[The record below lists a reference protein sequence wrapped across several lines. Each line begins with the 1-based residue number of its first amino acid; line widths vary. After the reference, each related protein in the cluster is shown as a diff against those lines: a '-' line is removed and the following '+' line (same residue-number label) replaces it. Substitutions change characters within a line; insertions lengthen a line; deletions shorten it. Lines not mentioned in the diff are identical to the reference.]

1 MLITKVIGNIGTEEE
16 VAGKKTEW
24 LELDWEEL
32 SKRIL
37 RRETD
42 HGTDIALA
50 LEQSHEDHEHDH
62 DHDDHDHDHGDHG
75 HHHHE
80 RQTLQYGDLLYEDN
94 ERRIAVRTKMEPV
107 IVIRPKN
114 MTEMGK
120 TAFELGNRHTPA
132 LIEENEVIVR
142 ADHTLNKLLD
152 EVGVD
157 YETTERRFKQPFRYR
172 GHSH

>member
-16 VAGKKTEW
+16 IAGKQTEW
-24 LELDWEEL
+24 IELDWEEL

-37 RRETD
+37 RKETD
-42 HGTDIALA
+42 QGTDVALS
-50 LEQSHEDHEHDH
+50 LEQQEHHDDHEHH
-62 DHDDHDHDHGDHG
+62 DHDDH
-75 HHHHE
+75 HHHE
-80 RQTLQYGDLLYEDN
+80 HQPLQYGDILFEDDS
-94 ERRIAVRTKMEPV
+94 RRIAVRTKMEPV
-107 IVIRPKN
+107 IVISPKN

-152 EVGVD
+152 EVGVT
-157 YETTERRFKQPFRYR
+157 YETTERRFKQPFKYR

>member
-16 VAGKKTEW
+16 IAGKKTEW
-24 LELDWEEL
+24 IELDWEEL

-37 RRETD
+37 RKETD
-42 HGTDIALA
+42 QGTDVAIS
-50 LEQSHEDHEHDH
+50 LEQQDDDHDDSHDH
-62 DHDDHDHDHGDHG
+62 DHDEHDDHD

-80 RQTLQYGDLLYEDN
+80 HQTLQYGDILFEDD

-107 IVIRPKN
+107 IVISPKN

-152 EVGVD
+152 EVGVA
-157 YETTERRFKQPFRYR
+157 YETTERRFKQPFKYR

>member
-16 VAGKKTEW
+16 IAGKQTEW
-24 LELDWEEL
+24 IELDWEEL

-37 RRETD
+37 RKETD
-42 HGTDIALA
+42 QGTDVAIS
-50 LEQSHEDHEHDH
+50 LEQQEHHDDHGH
-62 DHDDHDHDHGDHG
+62 DHDDHDH
-75 HHHHE
+75 HHHE
-80 RQTLQYGDLLYEDN
+80 HQTLQYGDLLFEDA

-107 IVIRPKN
+107 IVISPKN

-152 EVGVD
+152 EVGVA
-157 YETTERRFKQPFRYR
+157 YETTERRFKQPFKYR

>member
-1 MLITKVIGNIGTEEE
+1 MLIEKIIGNVGRHEEIE
-16 VAGKKTEW
+16 GKKTEW
-24 LELDWEEL
+24 IELDWEEL

-37 RRETD
+37 RTETD
-42 HGTDIALA
+42 QGTDIALRI
-50 LEQSHEDHEHDH
+50 EQEEP
-62 DHDDHDHDHGDHG
+62 
-75 HHHHE
+75 
-80 RQTLQYGDLLYEDN
+80 LQYGDILFEDDN
-94 ERRIAVRTKMEPV
+94 RRIALRTKMEPV
-107 IVIRPKN
+107 IVISPKD

-152 EVGVD
+152 EVGVT
-157 YETTERRFKQPFRYR
+157 YETTERRFKQPFKYR

>member
-1 MLITKVIGNIGTEEE
+1 MLITKVIGNIGAEEE
-16 VAGKKTEW
+16 IASKKTEW
-24 LELDWEEL
+24 VELDWEEL

-37 RRETD
+37 RKETD
-42 HGTDIALA
+42 QGTDIALS
-50 LEQSHEDHEHDH
+50 LQQHEEDHHHEHDH
-62 DHDDHDHDHGDHG
+62 DHDHHHDH
-75 HHHHE
+75 
-80 RQTLQYGDLLYEDN
+80 QALQYGDILFEDD

-107 IVIRPKN
+107 IVISPKN

-152 EVGVD
+152 EVGVA
-157 YETTERRFKQPFRYR
+157 YETTERRFKQPFKYR

>member
-16 VAGKKTEW
+16 IAGKQTEW
-24 LELDWEEL
+24 IELDWEEL

-37 RRETD
+37 RKETD
-42 HGTDIALA
+42 QGTDVALS
-50 LEQSHEDHEHDH
+50 LEQQEHHDDHEHH
-62 DHDDHDHDHGDHG
+62 DHDDH
-75 HHHHE
+75 HHE
-80 RQTLQYGDLLYEDN
+80 HQPLQYGDILFEDDS
-94 ERRIAVRTKMEPV
+94 RRIAVRTKMEPV
-107 IVIRPKN
+107 IVISPKN

-152 EVGVD
+152 EVGVA
-157 YETTERRFKQPFRYR
+157 YETTERRFKQPFKYR

>member
-16 VAGKKTEW
+16 IAGKKTEW
-24 LELDWEEL
+24 IELDWEEL

-37 RRETD
+37 RKETD
-42 HGTDIALA
+42 QGTDVAIS
-50 LEQSHEDHEHDH
+50 LEQQDDDH
-62 DHDDHDHDHGDHG
+62 DHDDHGHDTTTNMMITTITITNI
-75 HHHHE
+75 
-80 RQTLQYGDLLYEDN
+80 RRYNMVIFYLKTTS
-94 ERRIAVRTKMEPV
+94 RRIAVRTKMEPV
-107 IVIRPKN
+107 MVISPKN

-152 EVGVD
+152 EVGVA
-157 YETTERRFKQPFRYR
+157 YETTERRFKQPFKYR

>member
-16 VAGKKTEW
+16 IAGKQTEW
-24 LELDWEEL
+24 IELDWEEL

-37 RRETD
+37 RKETD
-42 HGTDIALA
+42 QGTDVALS
-50 LEQSHEDHEHDH
+50 LEQQEHHEDHEHH
-62 DHDDHDHDHGDHG
+62 DHDDH
-75 HHHHE
+75 HHE
-80 RQTLQYGDLLYEDN
+80 HQPLQYGDILFEDDS
-94 ERRIAVRTKMEPV
+94 RRIAVRTKMEPV
-107 IVIRPKN
+107 IVISPKN

-142 ADHTLNKLLD
+142 VDHTLNKLLD
-152 EVGVD
+152 EVGVA
-157 YETTERRFKQPFRYR
+157 YETTERRFKQPFKYR

>member
-1 MLITKVIGNIGTEEE
+1 MLIEKVIGNVGNEEE
-16 VAGKKTEW
+16 ITGKKTEW
-24 LELDWEEL
+24 IELDWEEL

-37 RRETD
+37 RTETD
-42 HGTDIALA
+42 QGTDVALKLNQEEA
-50 LEQSHEDHEHDH
+50 
-62 DHDDHDHDHGDHG
+62 
-75 HHHHE
+75 
-80 RQTLQYGDLLYEDN
+80 LQYGDLLFEDDT
-94 ERRIAVRTKMEPV
+94 RRIAVRTKMEPV
-107 IVIRPKN
+107 IVVSPKN

-152 EVGVD
+152 EVGVA
-157 YETTERRFKQPFRYR
+157 YETTERRFKQPFKYR

>member
-1 MLITKVIGNIGTEEE
+1 MLITKVIGNIGMEEE
-16 VAGKKTEW
+16 IAGKKTEW
-24 LELDWEEL
+24 IELDWEEL

-37 RRETD
+37 RKETD
-42 HGTDIALA
+42 QGTDVAIS
-50 LEQSHEDHEHDH
+50 LEQQDDHHDDHGHDH
-62 DHDDHDHDHGDHG
+62 DEHDDHDH
-75 HHHHE
+75 HHHDH
-80 RQTLQYGDLLYEDN
+80 QTLQYGDLLFEDDV
-94 ERRIAVRTKMEPV
+94 RRIAVRTKMEPV
-107 IVIRPKN
+107 IVISPKN

-152 EVGVD
+152 EVGVV
-157 YETTERRFKQPFRYR
+157 YETTERRFKQPFKYR